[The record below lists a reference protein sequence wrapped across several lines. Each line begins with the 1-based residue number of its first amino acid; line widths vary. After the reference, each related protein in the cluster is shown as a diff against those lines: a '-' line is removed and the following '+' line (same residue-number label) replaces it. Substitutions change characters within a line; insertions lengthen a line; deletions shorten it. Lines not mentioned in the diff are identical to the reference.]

1 MTNRW
6 SSLPRSLSSQWV
18 SSSWRQIKNAV
29 CSLTKSFAGITRGP
43 SSTWRRLCLL
53 SGRSLK
59 EQRSQPSL
67 ATSLSEL
74 SSIGGPW
81 QNSCARRRHSLSGN
95 PRGSF
100 SLRRRRLAVVHLH
113 MLRLYNGFR
122 TPSPSRA
129 ISPSPFRGTPPRN
142 AQAGV
147 GDRGMS
153 APVVKGP
160 EVGCTVLTTDT
171 HFVPGAELRK
181 ELTKESSSLTLQEE
195 FLSMGNPPEFQHLG
209 LLDCQAPDQ
218 VGGRVSWFVQ
228 NWEKI
233 VQDPWVLSVVRTGYR
248 IEWLSRPSQSA
259 APLQPTFSQDMNLLV
274 DTEVQEMLLKGAI
287 EEVVPV
293 PGQYVSSIFL
303 VSKKDGGSRPVIN
316 LKQLNHLVLY
326 EHIQMEGLGTL
337 LNSVATGEF
346 LTKLDL
352 KDVYFTLPIHQVD
365 RKYLRFRWGGKLYQF
380 RVLPFGLSSAPRV
393 FTRVL
398 KAPMAFLQK
407 QGLKSVVYLDDF
419 CLVNPHA
426 LARKKTLTTA
436 WLLSRLGFVVN
447 WKKVLDT
454 SFSEGGVPGLH
465 SGHRQFS
472 GGAPS
477 TQSGQD
483 HGLLYGAVGAETVLR
498 EDTGFPD
505 REAPERVHSNL
516 TCSPSFSPY
525 ADGQHQGSSQATAK
539 LCCKSGVAGGCVGR
553 VEMVVEESSDVE
565 WKVIPQSRSASG
577 CCDNIRWWVSTVGG
591 PSARV

>member
-1 MTNRW
+1 M
-6 SSLPRSLSSQWV
+6 
-18 SSSWRQIKNAV
+18 
-29 CSLTKSFAGITRGP
+29 
-43 SSTWRRLCLL
+43 
-53 SGRSLK
+53 
-59 EQRSQPSL
+59 
-67 ATSLSEL
+67 
-74 SSIGGPW
+74 
-81 QNSCARRRHSLSGN
+81 
-95 PRGSF
+95 
-100 SLRRRRLAVVHLH
+100 
-113 MLRLYNGFR
+113 
-122 TPSPSRA
+122 
-129 ISPSPFRGTPPRN
+129 
-142 AQAGV
+142 
-147 GDRGMS
+147 
-153 APVVKGP
+153 
-160 EVGCTVLTTDT
+160 GCTVLTTDA

-259 APLQPTFSQDMNLLV
+259 APFQPTFSQDMNLLV

-326 EHIQMEGLGTL
+326 ELFQMEGLGTL
-337 LNSVATGEF
+337 LNSVAAGEF

-352 KDVYFTLPIHQVD
+352 KDAYFTLPIHQAD

-380 RVLPFGLSSAPRV
+380 GVLPFGLSSAPRV

-398 KAPMAFLQK
+398 KAPMAFLRK

-419 CLVNPHA
+419 CLANPHA

-447 WKKVLDT
+447 WKKSSTHPSQKEEFLGFIVDTVIFLVVLPQPKVDKIMACRMELLEQKQCSVRT
-454 SFSEGGVPGLH
+454 LASLIGKLQNASTAILPAPLH
-465 SGHRQFS
+465 LH
-472 GGAPS
+472 
-477 TQSGQD
+477 
-483 HGLLYGAVGAETVLR
+483 L
-498 EDTGFPD
+498 
-505 REAPERVHSNL
+505 
-516 TCSPSFSPY
+516 
-525 ADGQHQGSSQATAK
+525 
-539 LCCKSGVAGGCVGR
+539 
-553 VEMVVEESSDVE
+553 
-565 WKVIPQSRSASG
+565 
-577 CCDNIRWWVSTVGG
+577 
-591 PSARV
+591 